1 MLDIILYFRD
11 HNRLNKTSMKIL
23 TKLIALTTI
32 FFCAVACDQT
42 YVVSGYKN
50 NEVSASKLQQY
61 KAEALGSK
69 ITLEFYNED
78 VKLTIHLS
86 NNEKPKYFV
95 LSKNDSGAYTCTE
108 GKYTIVL
115 ELNTFLKFITG
126 GKISNYNNGNLVWE
140 TTFEREWL
148 F

>member
-1 MLDIILYFRD
+1 
-11 HNRLNKTSMKIL
+11 MKIL
-23 TKLIALTTI
+23 TKLTI
-32 FFCAVACDQT
+32 LATLFFCAVACDQT